1 MSTRERYI
9 KVIESLVNGQE
20 AEASDLLHE
29 AFVEKARE
37 IWNDLVEA
45 DEVIEDKVA
54 EEDIDEAIG
63 DEKADDFIDDIEE
76 DDDEIEAEEMYGE
89 DDEGDDAP
97 EGELSEPE
105 AEMELSVDDGADD
118 LDGDGEIDDHEGD
131 HAEIEDKLVNVED
144 ALADLKAEFAKI
156 MGDDV
161 PAEEPAMEPDMEMEP
176 EMDMEMEPEMEETA
190 VVEDTKSKEDSKEDS
205 KEEVEETKAE
215 EADEKSEEIEEG
227 AELKAAPVSMPA
239 GDDGK
244 ASPVGPGDNKQGG
257 TTVDMSKKSGDGS
270 KKGLTGDAKDMNVT
284 GPQEAGDLKA
294 NPAGHGAEKKGKA
307 E

>member
-118 LDGDGEIDDHEGD
+118 LDGDGEIDDHEAD
-131 HAEIEDKLVNVED
+131 HEEIEDKLVNVED

-156 MGDDV
+156 MGDEA
-161 PAEEPAMEPDMEMEP
+161 PAEEPELEMEP
-176 EMDMEMEPEMEETA
+176 EIEPELEMEPEMEEA
-190 VVEDTKSKEDSKEDS
+190 GVYEDTKSEDDS
-205 KEEVEETKAE
+205 KEEVDETKAE

-227 AELKAAPVSMPA
+227 AELKAAPVDMPA

-257 TTVDMSKKSGDGS
+257 TTVDMSKKSSDGS
-270 KKGLTGDAKDMNVT
+270 KSGLTGDAKDMNVT

-294 NPAGHGAEKKGKA
+294 EPKGHGAEKKGKA